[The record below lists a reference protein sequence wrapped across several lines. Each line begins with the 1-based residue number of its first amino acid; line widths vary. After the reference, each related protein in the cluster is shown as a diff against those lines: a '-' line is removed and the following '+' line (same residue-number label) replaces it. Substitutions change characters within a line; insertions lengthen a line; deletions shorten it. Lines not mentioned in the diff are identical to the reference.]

1 MPPPNDR
8 RPGFSRRAQFSIF
21 SGYVAAIG
29 GVLGGVVLIAIAIAD
44 PGSFA
49 FLRRGANEIVAPA
62 GTVSSAVRADS
73 RGFFQRIGDY
83 IDAGNTNAG
92 LRREVAAARVQQV
105 RAAALGEEN
114 RRLKALLG
122 VVETTERPVA
132 TTRLVAST
140 STSTRRFAI
149 IAAGYRQGVRVRM
162 PVRGANGLVGRVL
175 EVGPN
180 TARVLLLTD
189 PENVVPVRRASDGV
203 AAFSEGRAD
212 GRLRLRLI
220 NIGINP
226 LKRGDVF
233 VTSGSGGIY
242 RPGIPVAQVE
252 ALLADGAIARIVS
265 DPAASEYVLVEPVY
279 LELPDPAATP
289 GAPSAP
295 PTTTTPAP
303 AR

>member
-21 SGYVAAIG
+21 SGYVAAIA

-49 FLRRGANEIVAPA
+49 FLRRGASEIAAPVGTAGSVART
-62 GTVSSAVRADS
+62 GS

-83 IDAGNTNAG
+83 IDAGNTNAA
-92 LRREVAAARVQQV
+92 LRKEVAAARVQQV
-105 RAAALGEEN
+105 RSAALAEEN
-114 RRLKALLG
+114 GRLKALLG
-122 VVETTERPVA
+122 VVETTERPVVA
-132 TTRLVAST
+132 TRLVAST
-140 STSTRRFAI
+140 SASTRRFAI
-149 IAAGYRQGVRVRM
+149 IGAGYRQGVAIRM

-180 TARVLLLTD
+180 TARVLLVTD
-189 PENVVPVRRASDGV
+189 TENVVPVRRASDGI
-203 AAFSEGRAD
+203 AAFSEGLAD

-220 NIGINP
+220 NIGVNP

-252 ALLADGAIARIVS
+252 SLLSDGAIARIVS
-265 DPAASEYVLVEPVY
+265 DPAASEFVLVEPVFQ
-279 LELPDPAATP
+279 ELPEPVA
-289 GAPSAP
+289 G
-295 PTTTTPAP
+295 PAP
-303 AR
+303 APANPAP

>member
-21 SGYVAAIG
+21 SGYVAAIA

-49 FLRRGANEIVAPA
+49 FLRRSANEIAAPA
-62 GTVSSAVRADS
+62 GFAGSAARSGS

-83 IDAGNTNAG
+83 IDAGNTNAA

-105 RAAALGEEN
+105 RSAALGEEN
-114 RRLKALLG
+114 RRLKSLLG
-122 VVETTERPVA
+122 VVETTERPVV

-140 STSTRRFAI
+140 SASTRRFALI
-149 IAAGYRQGVRVRM
+149 GAGSRQGVQIRM
-162 PVRGANGLVGRVL
+162 PVLGANGLVGRVL

-180 TARVLLLTD
+180 TARVLLVTD
-189 PENVVPVRRASDGV
+189 PENVVPVRRASDGI
-203 AAFSEGRAD
+203 AAFSEGLAD

-220 NIGINP
+220 NIGVNP
-226 LKRGDVF
+226 LRRGDVF

-252 ALLADGAIARIVS
+252 TLLSDGAIARIVS
-265 DPAASEYVLVEPVY
+265 DPAASEFVLVEHVFQQLQEPV
-279 LELPDPAATP
+279 AAVF
-289 GAPSAP
+289 
-295 PTTTTPAP
+295 PAP
-303 AR
+303 TP

>member
-21 SGYVAAIG
+21 SGYVAAIA
-29 GVLGGVVLIAIAIAD
+29 GVLAGVVLVVVAMVD

-49 FLRRGANEIVAPA
+49 FLRRGANEIAAPA
-62 GTVSSAVRADS
+62 GAAGSAARS
-73 RGFFQRIGDY
+73 GTRGFFQRIGDY
-83 IDAGNTNAG
+83 IDAGNTNAA
-92 LRREVAAARVQQV
+92 LRREVAAARLQQI
-105 RAAALGEEN
+105 RTAALADEN

-122 VVETTERPVA
+122 VIDPSQPPVA

-140 STSTRRFAI
+140 SASTRRFAV
-149 IAAGYRQGVRVRM
+149 IAAGSRQGVQVRM

-175 EVGPN
+175 EVGPG
-180 TARVLLLTD
+180 TARVLLITD

-220 NIGINP
+220 NIGVNP

-242 RPGIPVAQVE
+242 RPGIPVGQVE
-252 ALLADGAIARIVS
+252 ELLADGAIARIVS
-265 DPAASEYVLVEPVY
+265 DPAASEFVIVDPVFQ
-279 LELPDPAATP
+279 ELPDPVAPPVAAPVAP
-289 GAPSAP
+289 GA
-295 PTTTTPAP
+295 PAP

>member
-21 SGYVAAIG
+21 SGYVAAIA
-29 GVLGGVVLIAIAIAD
+29 GVLAGVVLIAAAMAD

-49 FLRRGANEIVAPA
+49 FLRRGANEIAAPA
-62 GTVSSAVRADS
+62 GAAGSAARAGS

-83 IDAGNTNAG
+83 IDAGNTNAA
-92 LRREVAAARVQQV
+92 LRREVAAARLQQI
-105 RAAALGEEN
+105 RTAALADEN

-122 VVETTERPVA
+122 VIDPSQPAVA
-132 TTRLVAST
+132 TTRLVAS
-140 STSTRRFAI
+140 SSASTRRFAI
-149 IAAGYRQGVRVRM
+149 IAAGSRQGVRVRM

-180 TARVLLLTD
+180 TARVLLITD
-189 PENVVPVRRASDGV
+189 ADNVVPVRRARDGV
-203 AAFSEGRAD
+203 AAFSEGRGD

-220 NIGINP
+220 NLGVNP

-252 ALLADGAIARIVS
+252 ELLADGAIARIVS
-265 DPAASEYVLVEPVY
+265 DPAASEFVIVDPVFQ
-279 LELPDPAATP
+279 ELPDPGATP
-289 GAPSAP
+289 AI
-295 PTTTTPAP
+295 P

>member
-1 MPPPNDR
+1 MPPPNNR

-29 GVLGGVVLIAIAIAD
+29 GVLAGVVLIAIAIAN

-49 FLRRGANEIVAPA
+49 FLRHGANEFAAPA
-62 GTVSSAVRADS
+62 GAAGSATRVSS
-73 RGFFQRIGDY
+73 RGLFQRIGDY
-83 IDAGNTNAG
+83 IDAGNTNAA
-92 LRREVAAARVQQV
+92 LRGEVAAARVEQV
-105 RAAALGEEN
+105 RGAALAEEN

-122 VVETTERPVA
+122 VVETTERPVV

-140 STSTRRFAI
+140 SASTRRFALI
-149 IAAGYRQGVRVRM
+149 GAGYRQGVQVRM

-180 TARVLLLTD
+180 TARVLLVTD
-189 PENVVPVRRASDGV
+189 AENVVPVRRASDGV
-203 AAFSEGRAD
+203 AAFSEGLAD

-220 NIGINP
+220 NIGVNP
-226 LKRGDVF
+226 LKRGDLF

-252 ALLADGAIARIVS
+252 SLLSDGGIARIVS
-265 DPAASEYVLVEPVY
+265 DPAASEFVVVEPVFQ
-279 LELPDPAATP
+279 ELQDPTATASATP
-289 GAPSAP
+289 ASAP
-295 PTTTTPAP
+295 
-303 AR
+303 

>member
-29 GVLGGVVLIAIAIAD
+29 GVIAGLVLVAIAIAD

-49 FLRRGANEIVAPA
+49 FLRRGANEIAAPA
-62 GTVSSAVRADS
+62 GTVGSAVRADS

-83 IDAGNTNAG
+83 IDAGNANAA
-92 LRREVAAARVQQV
+92 LRKEVAAARVQQV
-105 RAAALGEEN
+105 RGAALAEEN

-122 VVETTERPVA
+122 VVEATERPVA

-140 STSTRRFAI
+140 SSSTRRFAI
-149 IAAGYRQGVRVRM
+149 IAAGYRQGVQVRM

-180 TARVLLLTD
+180 TARVLLVTD

-265 DPAASEYVLVEPVY
+265 DPAASEFVLVEAVY
-279 LELPDPAATP
+279 LELPDPVV
-289 GAPSAP
+289 APDG
-295 PTTTTPAP
+295 TTPPAP
-303 AR
+303 

>member
-8 RPGFSRRAQFSIF
+8 RPGFSRRAQLGIF
-21 SGYVAAIG
+21 TGYVAAIA
-29 GVLGGVVLIAIAIAD
+29 GVIAGVVLIVIAIVD

-49 FLRRGANEIVAPA
+49 FLRRGANEVAAPMGAA
-62 GTVSSAVRADS
+62 GSAARTGS

-83 IDAGNTNAG
+83 IDAGNTNAA
-92 LRREVAAARVQQV
+92 LRREVAAARVQQI
-105 RAAALGEEN
+105 RSAAMAEEN

-122 VVETTERPVA
+122 VAEASGRPVA
-132 TTRLVAST
+132 TTRLVAS
-140 STSTRRFAI
+140 SSASTRRFAI
-149 IAAGYRQGVRVRM
+149 IGAGSRQGVQIRM

-180 TARVLLLTD
+180 TARVLLVTD
-189 PENVVPVRRASDGV
+189 SENVVPVRRASDGV

-220 NIGINP
+220 NIGVNP

-252 ALLADGAIARIVS
+252 ELLADGAIARIVS
-265 DPAASEYVLVEPVY
+265 DPAASEFVIVDPVFQ
-279 LELPDPAATP
+279 ELPDPAA
-289 GAPSAP
+289 S
-295 PTTTTPAP
+295 PTSIPAP
-303 AR
+303 AP

>member
-21 SGYVAAIG
+21 SGYVAAIA

-49 FLRRGANEIVAPA
+49 FLRRGADEIAAPVGAAGSVARS
-62 GTVSSAVRADS
+62 GS

-83 IDAGNTNAG
+83 IDAGNTNAA

-105 RAAALGEEN
+105 RSAALGEEN

-122 VVETTERPVA
+122 VVQTTERPVV

-140 STSTRRFAI
+140 SSSTRRFALI
-149 IAAGYRQGVRVRM
+149 GAGYRQGVQIRM

-180 TARVLLLTD
+180 TARVLLVTD
-189 PENVVPVRRASDGV
+189 PENVVPVRRASDGI
-203 AAFSEGRAD
+203 AAFSEGLAD

-220 NIGINP
+220 NIGVNP
-226 LKRGDVF
+226 LRRGDVF

-252 ALLADGAIARIVS
+252 TLLSDGAIARIVS
-265 DPAASEYVLVEPVY
+265 DPAASEFVLVEHVFQELQEPV
-279 LELPDPAATP
+279 ATVF
-289 GAPSAP
+289 
-295 PTTTTPAP
+295 PAP
-303 AR
+303 AP

>member
-1 MPPPNDR
+1 MPPPNNR

-29 GVLGGVVLIAIAIAD
+29 GVLAGLVLIAIAIAD

-49 FLRRGANEIVAPA
+49 FLRRAANEIAAPA
-62 GTVSSAVRADS
+62 GIAGSATRSNS

-83 IDAGNTNAG
+83 IDAGNSNAA

-105 RAAALGEEN
+105 RGAALGEEN

-122 VVETTERPVA
+122 VVETTERPVVA
-132 TTRLVAST
+132 TRLVAST
-140 STSTRRFAI
+140 SASTRRYAI
-149 IAAGYRQGVRVRM
+149 IGAGSRQGVRVRM

-180 TARVLLLTD
+180 TARILLVTD
-189 PENVVPVRRASDGV
+189 AENVVPVSRASDGV
-203 AAFSEGRAD
+203 AAFSEGLAD

-220 NIGINP
+220 NIGVNP

-252 ALLADGAIARIVS
+252 SLLSDGAIARIVS
-265 DPAASEYVLVEPVY
+265 DPAASEFVLVEPVFQ
-279 LELPDPAATP
+279 ELADPTAATP
-289 GAPSAP
+289 ASAP
-295 PTTTTPAP
+295 
-303 AR
+303 